1 MSAADD
7 PLARIIPLLENVKKN
22 GSGITA
28 RCPAHDD
35 RHNSLSIGRG
45 DDDRALLKCHA
56 GCETAHVVAAMGLTM
71 DDLFPPRAEAV
82 RGNGAGRRT
91 GGEGG
96 VPPSGNTATAQHA
109 GLTLARYAEA
119 KRLDPER
126 LRAFGV
132 ADAPYFKPP
141 AISMAYRDAGGT
153 VPAVRFRFCLEKSTD
168 GDNRFKWR
176 RNSKLCLYGLDRLD
190 LARER
195 GYVALVEGE
204 SDCHTL
210 WTHGEPAAGIPGANN
225 WNEVRDASALA
236 QIPFVYLVVEPDRGG
251 DALLDKLSTSAL
263 ADRVRLISLNP
274 YKDPS
279 ELHCDDPARFLDRWR
294 AALAAAVPLSE
305 RLEAE
310 AQAEAD
316 AAWEAC
322 HDLVRE
328 PDILTRAAETAAA
341 LGVAGERPAVMLVFL
356 AMVSRLLSRPV
367 SVAVKGPSS
376 AGKSHLVEQVLNL
389 FPDEAFY
396 ALTAMSERA
405 LAYSEEPIAHR
416 MLVLY
421 EAAGQSG
428 DMGSYLMRSLLSEG
442 RIRYEFVEKSKDGLR
457 ARMIEREGPAGLIV
471 TTTATRLHP
480 ENETRMVSLTIADTK
495 EQTRA
500 IFHALA
506 TGKAEEPDLVP
517 WHALQRWLALGECRV
532 AIPFALALAELVPPK
547 AVRMRRDFGLLLTL
561 IRAHALLHRATR
573 KTDAD
578 GAIMATL
585 DDYEAVR
592 ALVEPLIAAGVDA
605 TVSEAM
611 RETVEAVARLCPNK
625 EDTASVAAIAREL
638 RLDKS
643 AASRRA
649 SAAKE
654 RGYLVNHETKRGQPA
669 KYALGE
675 PLPED
680 APILPDRCSVAVL
693 FEGKDTPP
701 PSADDS
707 EPDPFGGDPFAFDAG
722 EPGHDRWTA

>member
-1 MSAADD
+1 MKSVDD
-7 PLARIIPLLENVKKN
+7 PLSRILPRLKNVKKN
-22 GSGITA
+22 GTGYTA
-28 RCPAHDD
+28 RCPGHDD
-35 RHNSLSIGRG
+35 HTNSLSIRAG
-45 DDDRALLKCHA
+45 DDGRVLIYCFVNCDPERI
-56 GCETAHVVAAMGLTM
+56 VAKLDLTM
-71 DDLFPPRAEAV
+71 VDLFPPGAEAV

-96 VPPSGNTATAQHA
+96 VPPSRNGATVQHA
-109 GLTLARYAEA
+109 GLTLAQYAEA
-119 KRLDPER
+119 KQLDPER

-141 AISMAYRDAGGT
+141 AISMAYRHTDGT
-153 VPAVRFRFCLEKSTD
+153 VPAVRFRFCLDKSAD
-168 GDNRFKWR
+168 GDNRFTWR
-176 RNSKLCLYGLDRLD
+176 KNSKLCLYGLDRLD

-195 GYVALVEGE
+195 GYIVLVEGE

-210 WTHGEPAAGIPGANN
+210 WTHGEPAVGVPGANN
-225 WNEVRDASALA
+225 WNEARDALALA
-236 QIPFVYLVVEPDRGG
+236 GIPLIYLVVEPDKGG
-251 DALLDKLSTSAL
+251 DALLDKLSNSAL
-263 ADRVRLISLNP
+263 ADRVQLVSLGP

-294 AALAAAVPLSE
+294 SALAAAVPLSE
-305 RLEAE
+305 RMEAE
-310 AQAEAD
+310 ARAD
-316 AAWEAC
+316 ADTAWEAC
-322 HDLVRE
+322 QDLARE
-328 PDILTRAAETAAA
+328 SDILTRAAETVAA
-341 LGVAGERPAVMLVFL
+341 LGVAGERLAVMLVFL
-356 AMVSRLLSRPV
+356 AMISRLLSRPV

-376 AGKSHLVEQVLNL
+376 AGKSHLVEQTLRL
-389 FPDEAFY
+389 FPNEAYY

-405 LAYSEEPIAHR
+405 LAYSEEPITHR
-416 MLVLY
+416 MLVLF

-442 RIRYEFVEKSKDGLR
+442 RIRYEFVEKTKDGMR

-506 TGKAEEPDLVP
+506 NGKAEEPDLVP
-517 WHALQRWLALGECRV
+517 WHALQRWLSLGTCRV
-532 AIPFALALAELVPPK
+532 AVPFAMALAELVPPK

-561 IRAHALLHRATR
+561 IRAHALVHRATR
-573 KTDAD
+573 TTDGD
-578 GAIMATL
+578 GAIVATL

-611 RETVEAVARLCPNK
+611 RETVAAVERLCPKK
-625 EDTASVAAIAREL
+625 EDTAALAAIAREL

-649 SAAKE
+649 SVAKE
-654 RGYLVNHETKRGQPA
+654 RGYLVNREDKRGQPA

-675 PLPED
+675 SLPED
-680 APILPDRCSVAVL
+680 TPILPDRCSVAAL
-693 FEGKDTPP
+693 WERDATPSPSPDDDYAGGEEGIL
-701 PSADDS
+701 
-707 EPDPFGGDPFAFDAG
+707 
-722 EPGHDRWTA
+722 